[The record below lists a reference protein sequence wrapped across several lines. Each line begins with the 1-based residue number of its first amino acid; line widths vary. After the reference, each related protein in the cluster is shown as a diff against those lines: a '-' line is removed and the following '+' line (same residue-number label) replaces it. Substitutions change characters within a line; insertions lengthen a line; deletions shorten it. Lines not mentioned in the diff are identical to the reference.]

1 MLQLKFFK
9 INDIQTQDELNRF
22 LASVKMLSITKH
34 FDPNAGS
41 WNVCVEY
48 DGNQPNPEYKR
59 QTVDYIKILSKEDFA
74 KFRVL
79 RDCRAKIAIEDAVP
93 VATVFLDEHLAEML
107 KLEKL
112 TPETMKS
119 IKGVGEQKILK
130 YADRMI
136 KYYAEKQG
144 DIQKYLYEATRKHV

>member
-9 INDIQTQDELNRF
+9 INDNQDQDELNKF

-34 FDPNAGS
+34 FDQTTGS
-41 WNVCVEY
+41 WSICIEY
-48 DGNQPNPEYKR
+48 DANQPNPEYKR
-59 QTVDYIKILSKEDFA
+59 QAVDYIKILSKEDFA

-79 RDCRAKIAIEDAVP
+79 RDCRSKIAIEDAVP
-93 VATVFLDEHLAEML
+93 PYTVFLDEHLAEML

-136 KYYAEKQG
+136 KYFAEKQG
-144 DIQKYLYEATRKHV
+144 DIQKYLYETTRKSV